1 MPYTYGTPEWD
12 KAYNREWKERL
23 ANEPKPFIIF
33 LPEWLKEW
41 EKYMQNDAKYKESG
55 PAQLGENKSIILL
68 PAPQFGLDH
77 DIFVR
82 MDLWHNG
89 GDAAP
94 SVTFPNRK
102 SGKITRFYY
111 PCLRL
116 TAGLPIVEKT
126 TGDVVRE

>member
-12 KAYNREWKERL
+12 EAYNKRVEERL

-41 EKYMQNDAKYKESG
+41 EKYMQNDAKYKEVAL
-55 PAQLGENKSIILL
+55 PNWENAIVIHIT

-89 GDAAP
+89 ECRSIRYIP
-94 SVTFPNRK
+94 K
-102 SGKITRFYY
+102 SEVGKNPKDF
-111 PCLRL
+111 
-116 TAGLPIVEKT
+116 
-126 TGDVVRE
+126 